1 MSDALTTEA
10 PPRLALR
17 AFESAVAVPVVVW
30 IAWTILR
37 LPGDIPIGGIAL
49 WIALVAIVDLLPIP
63 AWGGMVVSLSFPI
76 LVAASLVYPPAVAG
90 LIALIGSSD
99 VREFRHE
106 LRPLKAIFIRAQM
119 ALAVILGSSLFHSH
133 ASMRSGVLLLA
144 AAATSATIACY
155 AVNAIAV
162 AAYTAVDQRMRTWR
176 ILVEMHGTRPLE
188 FLVAY
193 LGLGLYGTLI
203 ARFFI
208 HDGAWAVA
216 AFFAPLVLA
225 RQMFFRTR
233 ALEVTT
239 ADLRDREHA
248 LQELSDKL
256 REQNEQLEEQAA
268 MLEVHLTR
276 EREAV
281 FELRELNRLKSD
293 FVAVASHE
301 LRTPLTAIIGYA
313 HSLLLADVR
322 DDAKLREEF
331 ALGISRQ
338 GERLLA
344 LVQNLLTASSLES
357 GSLRVD
363 TQRVVI
369 EDLCREVREGFGARS
384 GRVQFRFAPDLP
396 VVHTDRTLFG
406 RVLMNLIEN
415 ALKYSPDDRPCTV
428 AAVPTSEGVEVAVRD
443 EGLGMS
449 EHAQA
454 HIFERFY
461 QADSSATRRFQ
472 GAGLGLAI
480 VREILD
486 QLGGSITVSSHEGAG
501 TTFTVRLPVRVTASA
516 KPSAEQPVRGQPAER
531 PAQPARTD
539 GHAERNER
547 AREAADVVG

>member
-1 MSDALTTEA
+1 MADAAPTED
-10 PPRLALR
+10 PQPRLALR
-17 AFESAVAVPVVVW
+17 AFESGVAVPVVVW

-37 LPGDIPIGGIAL
+37 QPGAVPVGEIVL
-49 WIALVAIVDLLPIP
+49 WIVLVAIVDLLPIP

-76 LVAASLVYPPAVAG
+76 LVAASLVYAPAAAG
-90 LIALIGSSD
+90 LIALVGSSD
-99 VREFRHE
+99 VREFRQE
-106 LRPLKAIFIRAQM
+106 LRPLKAVFIRAQM
-119 ALAVILGSSLFHSH
+119 ALAVILGSSLFHSY

-144 AAATSATIACY
+144 ASATSATIACY
-155 AVNAIAV
+155 AVNAILV
-162 AAYTAVDQRMRTWR
+162 AAYTAIDQRMRTWR
-176 ILVEMHGTRPLE
+176 ILVQMHGTRPLE
-188 FLVAY
+188 FLIAY

-233 ALEVTT
+233 ALELTT

-248 LQELSDKL
+248 LQDLSDKL

-268 MLEVHLTR
+268 MLEVHLAR

-301 LRTPLTAIIGYA
+301 LRTPLTVIIGYA
-313 HSLLLADVR
+313 HSLLLPDVR
-322 DDAKLREEF
+322 DDAELREEF

-363 TQRVVI
+363 AKRVVI
-369 EDLCREVREGFGARS
+369 EDLCREVREGFGARRD
-384 GRVQFRFAPDLP
+384 RVGFRFAPDLP

-415 ALKYSPDDRPCTV
+415 ALKYSPDDHPCTV
-428 AAVPTSEGVEVAVRD
+428 TAVPDGDGVAIAVRD

-480 VREILD
+480 VKEILD
-486 QLGGSITVSSHEGAG
+486 HLGGSISVSSREGAG
-501 TTFTVRLPVRVTASA
+501 TTFTVRLPLRAA
-516 KPSAEQPVRGQPAER
+516 APSEPAPLPAQEKPAER
-531 PAQPARTD
+531 AR
-539 GHAERNER
+539 A
-547 AREAADVVG
+547 AADVAG